1 MRLSPPPEEV
11 RELVVRCFEEFG
23 VSGLGTLAIKET
35 ILIDDGRYVARSYR
49 TRGYMAMWLIEAGLV
64 QFYGEDG
71 AMLRTINLLREL
83 EPQRMAA

>member
-11 RELVVRCFEEFG
+11 RELVVRNFEEFG
-23 VSGLGTLAIKET
+23 VTPLGTSALKET

-49 TRGYMAMWLIEAGLV
+49 AGGYLAMWLVGVGIV
-64 QFYGEDG
+64 QFYDADG
-71 AMLRTINLLREL
+71 NMLRTINLLREL